1 MIRIRVFPGPF
12 GKKDLLDE
20 DEVIVLPDDST
31 VGDLLKAIGIPKI
44 VYKMGF
50 YSLNY
55 KQEPLGKK
63 LSDGDTLS
71 FLAPLAGG

>member
-1 MIRIRVFPGPF
+1 MIRIRIFPGPF

-20 DEVIVLPDDST
+20 DGTLVLPDEST

-44 VYKMGF
+44 VYNMGF

-55 KQEPLGKK
+55 KKEPLNKK

-71 FLAPLAGG
+71 FIAPLSGG